1 MPGGLLEGGQR
12 SAPAGQPACD
22 RDVTAAQE
30 NQRTE
35 NRGPIVAV
43 KAALTVQRQS
53 PRLSVPTLFGT
64 IAVPHKHL

>member
-1 MPGGLLEGGQR
+1 VASDQHQPVSPRAIATLLLHKKTKE
-12 SAPAGQPACD
+12 P
-22 RDVTAAQE
+22 
-30 NQRTE
+30 RTE
-35 NRGPIVAV
+35 NREPIVAV